1 MRKSVV
7 VLTSIILI
15 FASSACKKEVKLSFT
30 GDIMLDLGSSDQ
42 DVLKYVS
49 ASDGSSV
56 SVSGINFDLV
66 GEQKAT
72 FKTGEVSETKSVK
85 IKADKL
91 AGLYEIS
98 VYQLYGNEEIELT
111 SGQGWFITLAKGN
124 QYNQIHIPDSIDN
137 GLRIF
142 KNPGKLVVNFN
153 GKDSAYIPSYTG
165 AFLFTLEKDAVYS
178 FSNITYGAIANNQY
192 AITEFLLKESAS
204 GYDHYFRVELEKREN

>member
-15 FASSACKKEVKLSFT
+15 FASSACKKEVTLSFT
-30 GDIMLDLGSSDQ
+30 GDIMLDLGNSEQ

-56 SVSGINFDLV
+56 SVSGIDYDFV

-72 FKTGEVSETKSVK
+72 FTTGEVSETKSVK

-98 VYQLYGNEEIELT
+98 VYKIFENEETELT
-111 SGQGWFITLAKGN
+111 SGDGWFITLTKGS
-124 QYNQIHIPDSIDN
+124 QYNQINIPDSIDK

-153 GKDSAYIPSYTG
+153 GKDSAYISSYTG
-165 AFLFTLEKDAVYS
+165 ELLFTLEKDAVYS

-204 GYDHYFRVELEKREN
+204 GYDHYFRVKLDKKGN